1 MESMRYLSFNHK
13 TPNNSS
19 SWLTLRR
26 RRQSTAEWPSMLSAI
41 MHRHVIQQF
50 SFMVKKI
57 VKYDVLQCCL
67 RMCLLWLCRTDCSFA
82 QCDHVSMQGSTAR
95 HNPDKTFGIITF
107 TYSQE
112 CGALGIEGNDI
123 ERELRGLTGSLPK
136 ILFDAANQLKSE
148 TVRSAV
154 EYYAEFTQHVSQSR
168 EMPAELLPSIAEV
181 QEADLVLPEKEE
193 AEVNTTGR

>member
-1 MESMRYLSFNHK
+1 MLLENVPTLVVQDRLFICSMRSCLNARLYSK
-13 TPNNSS
+13 T
-19 SWLTLRR
+19 
-26 RRQSTAEWPSMLSAI
+26 QS
-41 MHRHVIQQF
+41 R
-50 SFMVKKI
+50 
-57 VKYDVLQCCL
+57 
-67 RMCLLWLCRTDCSFA
+67 
-82 QCDHVSMQGSTAR
+82 
-95 HNPDKTFGIITF
+95 PDKTFGIITF

-168 EMPAELLPSIAEV
+168 ETPAELLPSIAEV